1 MKDNFED
8 SKINFFFNLKINSK
22 VNFFREDKKLT
33 FRQEIV

>member
-8 SKINFFFNLKINSK
+8 SKINFFLNLKINSK